1 MGRATFADI
10 KGKEFSEL
18 AKETKTN
25 TEDTNKV
32 SNGNKNRNTSTT
44 SSDSRAK
51 KSRRGNRKMMKP
63 AAAVVVS
70 SVHRLY
76 DTCKDVFALSGTGI
90 VPTPEKID
98 QLRAVLGMF

>member
-1 MGRATFADI
+1 MGRATLADI
-10 KGKEFSEL
+10 KGKDFSEL

-32 SNGNKNRNTSTT
+32 SNANKNRKTN

-51 KSRRGNRKMMKP
+51 KSRRRHRKTMMP
-63 AAAVVVS
+63 AAVVASPVQ
-70 SVHRLY
+70 RLF
-76 DTCKDVFALSGTGI
+76 DTCKDVFALAGTGI
-90 VPTPEKID
+90 VPTPDKIE